1 MAAVTQQAL
10 LAIGFTPI
18 TRTFKTSGAS
28 ASDLTTYTFSAVIAT
43 ATRSRKCVA
52 VFTARQGVALSLS
65 SCTLAGVTAT
75 CTTMVTGTTC
85 VAIAVVDLPAGSS
98 GDAVPTFSAGAARA
112 SYAIYDMFD
121 APSATPT
128 ATGSDTA
135 DAFTYSLT
143 CTAGSVVFAAGG
155 DAQSST
161 SWTWT
166 NLTEDAD
173 SVYGADAQSY
183 SHASAEFAAA
193 QSALT
198 LTGDIAT
205 SAAGAGGFA
214 VFSP

>member
-1 MAAVTQQAL
+1 MAAVTQQVL
-10 LAIGFTPI
+10 LAIGFIPI

-28 ASDLTTYTFSAVIAT
+28 ASDLTTYTFAGVIAT
-43 ATRSRKCVA
+43 ALRTRKVVA
-52 VFTARQGVALSLS
+52 VFTARSGSSLSLS

-75 CTTMVTGTTC
+75 VTTMVTGTTH
-85 VAIAVVDLPAGSS
+85 VSIAVAEVAAGSS
-98 GDAVPTFSAGAARA
+98 GDAVPTFSAAAARA

-121 APSATPT
+121 APSTTPT

-135 DAFTYSLT
+135 DAYTYSLT
-143 CTAGSVVFAAGG
+143 CTRGSVVFAAGA

-161 SWTWT
+161 TWAWT
-166 NLTEDAD
+166 NLSEEADAA
-173 SVYGADAQSY
+173 YGADAQSY

-205 SAAGAGGFA
+205 TIGGAGGFA